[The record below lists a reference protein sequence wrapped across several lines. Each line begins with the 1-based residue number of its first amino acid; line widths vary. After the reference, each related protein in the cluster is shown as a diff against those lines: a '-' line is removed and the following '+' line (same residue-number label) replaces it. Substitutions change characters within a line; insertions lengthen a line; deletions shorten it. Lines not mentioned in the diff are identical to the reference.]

1 MGRKNK
7 KHKKKYYNYNY
18 TNYNTPSKKSF
29 VTSKDIEDIAFKV
42 FGSTYYT
49 PEI

>member
-7 KHKKKYYNYNY
+7 KHKKNYYYNN
-18 TNYNTPSKKSF
+18 NYNNSFKNSSF
-29 VTSKDIEDIAFKV
+29 VKSKDIQEIAFKV

-49 PEI
+49 PES